1 MSTTK
6 AFIHFLATYGPTSAA
21 QSMYDEHVL
30 EGARHFEVEP
40 ISVETDK
47 IGQILEALSGQEPRS
62 VILTGTAGDGKT
74 WHCRRVY
81 TTLVG
86 TEEEWRL
93 TECLIEARLSNG
105 RRLVILKDLSQYHGK
120 PEQDEIVRGLF
131 RSAYGEDEAV
141 YLIAAN
147 DGQLLRTLRRYAL
160 KDASGRRA
168 EEAIRNLLK
177 NDKSRTPDL
186 RLDMWNLSRQPHD
199 ETFERLLDA
208 VLNHLG
214 WGDCA
219 VCASAPFCPIRRNG
233 ELLKQTA
240 AVGLR
245 ARMRDMIR
253 IATDN
258 EMHLPIRQVL
268 LVVVNT
274 LLGVHG
280 LKSPLMDCQSA
291 SSLVSEGK
299 LSASNPYDNVFGLN
313 LEADRATYKAF
324 GILSSFGVGQETN
337 NLIDGLLI
345 DEDPQDAHSKYVA
358 DDPVFG
364 EALFKLMR
372 RQYQRGEA
380 VDPDEFRHAI
390 EQQRRRLFFRL
401 PPQTLS
407 QSDLD
412 PWRLTVF
419 THGGEYLAFADALRR
434 GQVDAKTRA
443 RLAVGLNRTYTGMM
457 CDDGASLWFAA
468 PTANAQ
474 SRIGQVLDIETPVGE
489 RKTVRVH
496 FDFDAGGP
504 HRTLRMVVCEG
515 KEVVETNPL
524 QPLLFEYLLRVEG
537 GSLPGSFSRQCFE
550 ELRQFR
556 MRVAASLEKR
566 GLIDSEGVEDIQIVR
581 LSPEGRLSSDEI
593 GIVAVES

>member
-1 MSTTK
+1 MSTE
-6 AFIHFLATYGPTSAA
+6 AFVDFLATYGPTAAA

-30 EGARHFEVEP
+30 EGARHFDVEP
-40 ISVETDK
+40 ISVDTDK
-47 IGQILEALSGQEPRS
+47 IGPILEALDGPEPRS

-74 WHCRRVY
+74 WHCRQIY

-86 TEEEWRL
+86 TEEEWRQ
-93 TECLIEARLSNG
+93 TKCLIEATLPGG
-105 RRLVILKDLSQYHGK
+105 RCLVIVKDLSQYNGK
-120 PEQDEIVRGLF
+120 PEQDDIIRGLF
-131 RSAYGEDEAV
+131 KNAYGEDGTV
-141 YLIAAN
+141 YLVAAN
-147 DGQLLRTLRRYAL
+147 DGQLLRTMRRYAEHEE
-160 KDASGRRA
+160 SGRRA

-177 NDKSRTPDL
+177 NDESRAPDL
-186 RLDMWNLSRQPHD
+186 RLDMWNLSRQAHD

-208 VLNHLG
+208 VLDHPTWDG
-214 WGDCA
+214 CA
-219 VCASAPFCPIRRNG
+219 TCASMPSCPIRRNG
-233 ELLKQTA
+233 SLLKLA
-240 AVGLR
+240 GPVGLR

-253 IATDN
+253 IAADN

-274 LLGVHG
+274 LLGVRG
-280 LKSPLMDCQSA
+280 QKVPLMSCESA
-291 SSLVSEGK
+291 ASLVNETK

-313 LEADRATYKAF
+313 LGTDQGTYKAF
-324 GILSSFGVGQETN
+324 GILSSFGVGRETN
-337 NLIDGLLI
+337 NLTDGVLI
-345 DEDPQDAHSKYVA
+345 DADPPDAHSQYVA
-358 DDPVFG
+358 DDSVFG
-364 EALFKLMR
+364 EAIFKHVR
-372 RQYQRGEA
+372 RRYQRGEA

-401 PPQTLS
+401 PPRAET

-434 GQVDAKTRA
+434 GQVDAKIRV

-457 CDDGASLWFAA
+457 CDDGPSIWFAA
-468 PTANAQ
+468 PAANAQ
-474 SRIGQVLDIETPVGE
+474 SRIGQVLDIEMPVGE
-489 RKTVRVH
+489 RRAVRVH

-504 HRTLRMVVCEG
+504 HRTVRMVVREG
-515 KEVVETNPL
+515 KDVVEANAL

-556 MRVAASLEKR
+556 MRVVAALTKR
-566 GLIDSEGVEDIQIVR
+566 GLIDSQGVEDIQIVR
-581 LSPEGRLSSDEI
+581 LLPEGRLSADEI
-593 GIVAVES
+593 GLAVRKD